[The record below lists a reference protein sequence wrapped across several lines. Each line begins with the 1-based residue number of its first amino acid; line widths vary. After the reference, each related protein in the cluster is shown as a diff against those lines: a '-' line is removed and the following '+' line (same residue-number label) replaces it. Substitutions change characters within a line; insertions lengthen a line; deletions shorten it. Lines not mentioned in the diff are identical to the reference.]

1 MGRFPVR
8 YHDGVKRWA
17 LVLLLAASAALA
29 ATVDRVAATVNDVAV
44 PESEVRRAMALSA
57 LRPAAGEGTESFRT
71 RVLDALIDERLQYE
85 DALRFGPAVPD
96 AADVQAALQKLR
108 ERIVKEGKKPEA
120 EFAAAGLTPEEVRG
134 MVERQLIVE
143 RYLQERFRPIA
154 FADEDRA
161 REEYEKHYVAERKAA
176 GLPVPAFETV
186 SEEMRARSEQRVF
199 TEEAEKWM
207 KELRDKARIAIYPP
221 PVPVSGARTPVLVI
235 TAGPRPTPTP
245 KP

>member
-1 MGRFPVR
+1 M
-8 YHDGVKRWA
+8 
-17 LVLLLAASAALA
+17 LLLAAAAALA
-29 ATVDRVAATVNDVAV
+29 ATVDRIAATVNDVAV

-108 ERIVKEGKKPEA
+108 ARIAKEGKNPDA

-186 SEEMRARSEQRVF
+186 SEDMRARSQQRVF

-207 KELRDKARIAIYPP
+207 KELREKARIAIYPAA
-221 PVPVSGARTPVLVI
+221 VPVSGARAPVVVSTI
-235 TAGPRPTPTP
+235 GPRTTPTPTP
-245 KP
+245 RVSRSP